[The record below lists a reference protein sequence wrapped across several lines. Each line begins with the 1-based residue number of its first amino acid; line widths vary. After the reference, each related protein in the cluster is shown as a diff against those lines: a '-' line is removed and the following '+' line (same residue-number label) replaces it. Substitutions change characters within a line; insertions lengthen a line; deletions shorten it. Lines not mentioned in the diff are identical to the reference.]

1 MNMQSPVRI
10 GIIGHPLTH
19 TLSPALHTAAAKEL
33 HLPLVYGTLDVGNDF
48 LPALISSLRNQK
60 FRGANITI
68 PYKEAVLPLLD
79 EIKDEAASVGAVN
92 TIVNEDGKLIGYNT
106 DVTGIARAL
115 DSVRDSIHQKSIL
128 ILGAGGAARAAAYA
142 VADSCSPQGITIF
155 NRTQNRAENFVRH
168 FQKHFPKMTWEYFR
182 ERERL
187 PHAVEESALIIN
199 ATSVGMSPHSG
210 TSPLPLEIRFSNHQ
224 IIFDI
229 IYTPLRTALLK
240 HAETYGAA
248 TINGVE
254 MFIHQGARAFELWT
268 GKPLPLALARDTV
281 LKKLK
286 ENHKRE

>member
-1 MNMQSPVRI
+1 MKKEPAIHI

-19 TLSPALHTAAAKEL
+19 TLSPALHNAAAKEL
-33 HLPLVYGTLDVGNDF
+33 HLPLVYGTLDVSNDF
-48 LPALISSLRNQK
+48 LPALITSLRSRK
-60 FRGANITI
+60 FRGANVTI
-68 PYKEAVLPLLD
+68 PYKETVVPLLD
-79 EIKDEAASVGAVN
+79 EIKEEAASVGAVN

-115 DSVRDSIHQKSIL
+115 ESVRDSLKKKSIL

-142 VADSCSPQGITIF
+142 VANHCLPDGITIF
-155 NRTQNRAENFVRH
+155 NRTKSRAENLVGH
-168 FQKHFPKMTWEYFR
+168 FQKLFPKIVWKCFS

-187 PHAVEESALIIN
+187 PHEAEASTLIIN
-199 ATSVGMSPHSG
+199 ATSVGMSPRSNV
-210 TSPLPLEIRFSNHQ
+210 SPLPPETGFSNHQ

-240 HAETYGAA
+240 QAETCGAA

-268 GKPLPLALARDTV
+268 GKPLPLALARETV